1 MLNYY
6 RIYIL
11 NVGFETES
19 LDVASLQ
26 SPEMLKI
33 KLKILELEF
42 EEEMKQKTERLKPR
56 LFGCVWVDSK
66 TADSGMLLLHLCI
79 LNSKIFV
86 WQQRSYL

>member
-86 WQQRSYL
+86 

>member
-11 NVGFETES
+11 NVGFETEN
-19 LDVASLQ
+19 LDVSSLQ

-33 KLKILELEF
+33 KLKLLELEF

-66 TADSGMLLLHLCI
+66 TADSGMFLFHLCI
-79 LNSKIFV
+79 FNSKV
-86 WQQRSYL
+86 SV

>member
-1 MLNYY
+1 MLSYS
-6 RIYIL
+6 RKCIL
-11 NVGFETES
+11 NVSLETES

-33 KLKILELEF
+33 KLKLLELEF

-66 TADSGMLLLHLCI
+66 TADSGTLLLHLCI
-79 LNSKIFV
+79 INSKV
-86 WQQRSYL
+86 SV

>member
-1 MLNYY
+1 
-6 RIYIL
+6 
-11 NVGFETES
+11 

-33 KLKILELEF
+33 KLKLLELEF

-66 TADSGMLLLHLCI
+66 TADSGMLLLHL
-79 LNSKIFV
+79 
-86 WQQRSYL
+86 

>member
-6 RIYIL
+6 RICIL
-11 NVGFETES
+11 NVGSETEI

-33 KLKILELEF
+33 KLKLLELEF

-66 TADSGMLLLHLCI
+66 TADSGMLLLHLWTF
-79 LNSKIFV
+79 NSRVFV
-86 WQQRSYL
+86 